1 MSRALRW
8 GRVAARA
15 ATRVAP
21 LRRAVRGAAMRGYV
35 PDAVWR
41 RLPPNQYGFE
51 VPLPGGATFTYAVD
65 NQDPFVRELFWR
77 GLHSAEGASVAAFH
91 ECARSADVVVDV
103 GAHTG
108 LYTLTALAA
117 MATTRVIAFEPVAA
131 NVAMLEANLV
141 ANGWQDRC
149 EIRAQAVSN
158 ESGTI
163 QVHVPHGDHPMSAS
177 LDVRGF
183 RGLAGELVDVD
194 VTTLDAALPPDAVVD
209 VVKIDVEGFEDRVLE
224 GMTAT
229 LERCRPVAMVECNPD
244 GPVKNVETILRSF
257 GYRFRLLDGTSRPLT
272 DRIVP
277 DASEIYRNFLCVP
290 DPDRRS

>member
-8 GRVAARA
+8 GRAAA
-15 ATRVAP
+15 SGATRVAP
-21 LRRAVRGAAMRGYV
+21 LRRAVRVAAVRGYV
-35 PDAVWR
+35 PEAVWR
-41 RLPPNQYGFE
+41 RLPPNQQTFQ
-51 VPLPGGATFTYAVD
+51 VPLPDGNTFTYAVD

-77 GLHSAEGASVAAFH
+77 GLDSAEGASVAAFH
-91 ECARSADVVVDV
+91 EFARTADVVVDV

-117 MATTRVIAFEPVAA
+117 KATTRVVAFEPVPV
-131 NVAMLEANLV
+131 NVATLEVNLV
-141 ANGWQDRC
+141 ANGWRDRC

-194 VTTLDAALPPDAVVD
+194 VTTLDAAWPPDAVVD

-224 GMTAT
+224 GMTDT

-244 GPVKNVETILRSF
+244 GPIKNVEAILRSF
-257 GYRFRLLDGTSRPLT
+257 GYRFRLLDGTSRPLA
-272 DRIVP
+272 DSIVP
-277 DASEIYRNFLCVP
+277 DPAEIYRNFLCVP
-290 DPDRRS
+290 DPDRKT